1 MLLALHST
9 SASRWRLFSVTE
21 TKKQTTLL
29 SCAGVFEPV
38 SLCPATP
45 VLHIT
50 FLYSDSALFLEQ
62 SYTPF
67 PVFSIMTFCFSFI
80 ILLILFIILE
90 QPDSTLDLCLFQLP
104 GLAQHLVTHSRS
116 TNTCWVGRKTETARS
131 PQNSTDL
138 CHPILALGLLFSGL
152 FKGEPLIRKTL
163 SKYQKSW
170 SSIFILIQ
178 LHSVQIISVCKL
190 N

>member
-90 QPDSTLDLCLFQLP
+90 QPDSTLDLCLF
-104 GLAQHLVTHSRS
+104 
-116 TNTCWVGRKTETARS
+116 
-131 PQNSTDL
+131 
-138 CHPILALGLLFSGL
+138 
-152 FKGEPLIRKTL
+152 
-163 SKYQKSW
+163 
-170 SSIFILIQ
+170 
-178 LHSVQIISVCKL
+178 
-190 N
+190 